1 MQATRHYTLDA
12 YNCYVEQADSIM
24 LVNDLL
30 TQLTGVL
37 NLNPVMP
44 PFILPYYYCEDPDD
58 GGISAFCLCA
68 NGSHITIHTFPYRSC
83 FFVDILTDQYFV
95 EAEVNSLIS
104 KLIYAGTMKSKVV
117 DRRDFT
123 QTYADIDTEYD
134 FGPHYMI
141 TLDNIETS
149 FEEIYKWLDKIAPK
163 INMTPITRPYV
174 IYDKI
179 ENPNYIS
186 GILVVAQSHIAFHYS
201 LKEKKA
207 NLDIFSCSFLDND
220 VVENIIK
227 DSFGTTAMCNLV
239 VRGSKHVIKSQQ
251 HSRAS
256 RNELYKKWRNNI

>member
-12 YNCYVEQADSIM
+12 YNCYVEQADSVM

-30 TQLTGVL
+30 NQLTSQL
-37 NLNPVMP
+37 NLHPVMP
-44 PFILPYYYCEDPDD
+44 PYIIPYYYCEDAED

-68 NGSHITIHTFPYRSC
+68 NGSHITIHTFPFRSC

-104 KLIYAGTMKSKVV
+104 KILYAGTMQSKVV
-117 DRRDFT
+117 DRRDFS
-123 QTYADIDTEYD
+123 QTYADIDTKYD

-141 TLDNIETS
+141 TIENIETS
-149 FEEIYKWLDKIAPK
+149 FEEIYKWLDTIAPK
-163 INMTPITRPYV
+163 INMLPITRPYV
-174 IYDKI
+174 IFDKI
-179 ENPNYIS
+179 ENPNFIS

-201 LKEKKA
+201 LTEKCA

-220 VVENIIK
+220 VVENIMK
-227 DSFGTTAMCNLV
+227 DTFGAKMACNLV

-251 HSRAS
+251 NSRQM
-256 RNELYKKWRNNI
+256 RNEICRNWRKHI

>member
-251 HSRAS
+251 NSRSS
-256 RNELYKKWRNNI
+256 RIELYKRWRNNI